1 MQAQQQKVVSA
12 LVATGLLFLLI
23 SPWFGEIGAFV
34 AVAGVL
40 DLLLAGGYYAMVRAK
55 RDPYSIQALREEMER
70 EALEAIEEPEAVADK
85 FLCLRYGQE
94 VDARLKV
101 CPRCGN
107 PM

>member
-12 LVATGLLFLLI
+12 LVATGILFLLI

-85 FLCLRYGQE
+85 FLCLRCGQE

>member
-12 LVATGLLFLLI
+12 LVATGILFLLI

-70 EALEAIEEPEAVADK
+70 EALESIEEPEAVADK
-85 FLCLRYGQE
+85 FLCLRCGQE

>member
-12 LVATGLLFLLI
+12 LVATGILFLLI
-23 SPWFGEIGAFV
+23 SPWFGEFGAFV

-85 FLCLRYGQE
+85 FLCLRCGQE